1 MRYRTRRL
9 LRRMLIALVGF
20 CIGTTV
26 GYPIEHLL
34 YERVYPFTLVAKWLG
49 LH

>member
-1 MRYRTRRL
+1 MRFRTRRFL
-9 LRRMLIALVGF
+9 YAVVGF
-20 CIGTTV
+20 CVGTTV

-34 YERVYPFTLVAKWLG
+34 YERVYPFTLIAQLLG

>member
-1 MRYRTRRL
+1 MRFRT
-9 LRRMLIALVGF
+9 RRMLIAVVGF
-20 CIGTTV
+20 CVGTTV

-34 YERVYPFTLVAKWLG
+34 YNKVFPFTWIGQVLD